1 MTEKLNS
8 PFITFPSLFVLP
20 KIFHFFAI
28 VSFPNENIL
37 RLIIFTANW
46 FFSVGKKNYDTECG
60 LFGQISRSWRSDLP
74 KYFFLVFHLNFFQ
87 FLSFCCAGFL
97 NAFLWYLNFA
107 FSVVFEKAIDILWG
121 LSFVWGLIDL
131 FSDVCQ
137 SREWSSLRT
146 NSIGNCL
153 LHSKA

>member
-1 MTEKLNS
+1 M
-8 PFITFPSLFVLP
+8 
-20 KIFHFFAI
+20 
-28 VSFPNENIL
+28 
-37 RLIIFTANW
+37 
-46 FFSVGKKNYDTECG
+46 
-60 LFGQISRSWRSDLP
+60 SRSWRSDLP

-87 FLSFCCAGFL
+87 FLSFCCARFL
-97 NAFLWYLNFA
+97 STFLWYLNFA

-146 NSIGNCL
+146 STIGNCL
-153 LHSKA
+153 LHSKAWFGTFHHFKVFSFNLRFTGYLLEYYWVNRFSIVVTTVR